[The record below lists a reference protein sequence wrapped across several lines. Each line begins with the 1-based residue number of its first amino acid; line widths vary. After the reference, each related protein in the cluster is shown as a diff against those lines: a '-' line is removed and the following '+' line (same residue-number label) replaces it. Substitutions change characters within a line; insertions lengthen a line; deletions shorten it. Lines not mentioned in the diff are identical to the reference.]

1 MLNHNRTRDT
11 GLLMRRLC
19 TLSISTSSSSLPCRR
34 PPCRRPGVLGVGRP
48 SDLLDHEYD
57 PLAEAAAPV
66 RQRGVTSRRLRPHRV
81 SSPWGRGGSPADTD
95 GPLFAG
101 LCLSPPLLCI
111 ARRTCMTKLAHPAAS
126 GPTAPTVPTARLT
139 GSAPGRALHPSW
151 TAPGSAPAAGATAP
165 GGVSFEVLSP
175 PSASTRC

>member
-1 MLNHNRTRDT
+1 
-11 GLLMRRLC
+11 MRRLC
-19 TLSISTSSSSLPCRR
+19 TLSISTSSSSSPCRR
-34 PPCRRPGVLGVGRP
+34 PPCRRPGVLGVLVIFWTTSMTRWPRP
-48 SDLLDHEYD
+48 LLPFVKEVS
-57 PLAEAAAPV
+57 LAVASVHTGSRAPGGGGD
-66 RQRGVTSRRLRPHRV
+66 RQQTQTV
-81 SSPWGRGGSPADTD
+81 

-151 TAPGSAPAAGATAP
+151 TAPGSAPAAGATTP